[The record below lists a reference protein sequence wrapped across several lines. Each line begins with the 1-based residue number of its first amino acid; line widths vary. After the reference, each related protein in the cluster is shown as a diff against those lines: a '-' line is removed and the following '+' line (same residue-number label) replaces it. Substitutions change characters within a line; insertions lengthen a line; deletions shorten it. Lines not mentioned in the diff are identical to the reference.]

1 MEARCTGNVAWCR
14 LWVDFCKVTLTK
26 GVRLETFPMQQ
37 EFSMPISHCRRHLL
51 GATLALTS
59 LAAPLAQADLEEVR
73 FGVPPWPGVT
83 VKSEVAAQ
91 LLEAMG
97 YETRQEELAVSVI
110 LNGVAEGDLDA
121 YLGGWYP
128 VQTDMV
134 EPLVADGKVE
144 KAAANIQGAV
154 SGLVVPR
161 YVYEAGVESVADLNA
176 HRERFDATILG
187 IEAGT
192 GINTALNAA
201 IDENLADLGD
211 WKLRESSTAAM
222 LAQAEQ
228 KMRDGQWV
236 TFVGWEPHWMNVSFD
251 LVYLEDADDA
261 GVAQIESTVWTV
273 VPGDL
278 KERDGD
284 VHRFM
289 TQYVVDT
296 ADQNDWVHA
305 YSYEERPADEVA
317 SEWIPAHYD
326 TVATWLEG
334 VEARDG
340 RPAIE
345 AVKAHF
351 D

>member
-1 MEARCTGNVAWCR
+1 M
-14 LWVDFCKVTLTK
+14 
-26 GVRLETFPMQQ
+26 PML
-37 EFSMPISHCRRHLL
+37 HHRRHLL

-59 LAAPLAQADLEEVR
+59 LAAPMAQADLDEVR

-83 VKSEVAAQ
+83 VKSEIAAQ

-97 YETRQEELAVSVI
+97 YETQQDDLAVSVI
-110 LNGVAEGDLDA
+110 LNGVAEGDLEA

-134 EPLVADGKVE
+134 EPLVADDKVE
-144 KAAANIQGAV
+144 KAAANIQGAI

-161 YVYEAGVESVADLNA
+161 YVKEAGIESVADLNE
-176 HRERFDATILG
+176 HRERFDGTILG

-192 GINTALNAA
+192 GINKALNAA
-201 IDENLADLGD
+201 IDEDLADLGD
-211 WKLRESSTAAM
+211 WNLRESSTAAM

-228 KMRDGQWV
+228 KMRNGEWV

-261 GVAQIESTVWTV
+261 GVAEIESTVWTV
-273 VPGDL
+273 VPDGL
-278 KERDGD
+278 KDQDAD

-305 YSYEERPADEVA
+305 YSHEERPADEVA
-317 SEWIPAHYD
+317 SEWIVANHE

-345 AVKAHF
+345 AVEAHF

>member
-1 MEARCTGNVAWCR
+1 M
-14 LWVDFCKVTLTK
+14 LSL
-26 GVRLETFPMQQ
+26 Q
-37 EFSMPISHCRRHLL
+37 RRWPLL
-51 GATLALTS
+51 GTTLALTS
-59 LAAPLAQADLEEVR
+59 LAAPLAQADLEQVR

-97 YETRQEELAVSVI
+97 YETRQNDLAVSVI
-110 LNGVAEGDLDA
+110 LNGVAQGDLDA

-161 YVYEAGVESVADLNA
+161 YVHEAGIESVADLEA

-201 IDENLADLGD
+201 IDEDLADLGD
-211 WKLRESSTAAM
+211 WTLRESSTAAM

-228 KMRDGQWV
+228 KMRDGEWV

-273 VPGDL
+273 VPDDL
-278 KERDGD
+278 QERDAD

-317 SEWIPAHYD
+317 SEWIASHYG
-326 TVATWLEG
+326 TVAAWLEG
-334 VEARDG
+334 VAARDG

-345 AVKAHF
+345 AVKARF